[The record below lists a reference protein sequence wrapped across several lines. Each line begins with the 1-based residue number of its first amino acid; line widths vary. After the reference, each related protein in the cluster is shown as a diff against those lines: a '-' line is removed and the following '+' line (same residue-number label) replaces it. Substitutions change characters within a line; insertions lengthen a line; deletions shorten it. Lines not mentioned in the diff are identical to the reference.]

1 APFEDSPA
9 SGVNGS
15 QGDGTANSG
24 AVYVLVRGAANWTQQ
39 AYLKPS
45 TNSVGNEFGD
55 ALALSGNALIVG
67 AHFEDSD
74 SVGINGSQE
83 NLGALSSGAAY
94 VFQRNG
100 TTWFQ
105 EAYL

>member
-1 APFEDSPA
+1 SGAAYTYSRAGGVWSFDQMLKASNAGAGDEYGTAVSVSGNSLAVGAPFEDSPA

-55 ALALSGNALIVG
+55 ALALSGN
-67 AHFEDSD
+67 
-74 SVGINGSQE
+74 
-83 NLGALSSGAAY
+83 
-94 VFQRNG
+94 
-100 TTWFQ
+100 
-105 EAYL
+105 